1 MNKQLGNF
9 FKGSWDKI
17 QSDEGL
23 ERVLLCMKL
32 QFLARRHQE
41 YKKES
46 DLFFMLYQ
54 YHFFA
59 FVLSI
64 IR

>member
-9 FKGSWDKI
+9 FKRSWDKI
-17 QSDEGL
+17 HSDEGL

-46 DLFFMLYQ
+46 DFFFMLYQ